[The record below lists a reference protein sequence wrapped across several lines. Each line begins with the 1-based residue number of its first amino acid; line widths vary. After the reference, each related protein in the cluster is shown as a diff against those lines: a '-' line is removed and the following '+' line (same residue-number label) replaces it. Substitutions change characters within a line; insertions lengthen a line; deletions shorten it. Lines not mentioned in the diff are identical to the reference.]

1 VNVTA
6 PNKVLLTDPETDDYH
21 RMYVGHD
28 MKRWLSE
35 DNAMNMD
42 YAVFRG
48 DDVVVNMDI
57 SFRDPVSEV
66 TANKMKAKRDKNFSA
81 HFKQNNKLNKKNNKW
96 TNLCTK
102 DDLFKQL

>member
-1 VNVTA
+1 
-6 PNKVLLTDPETDDYH
+6 
-21 RMYVGHD
+21 MYVGHD